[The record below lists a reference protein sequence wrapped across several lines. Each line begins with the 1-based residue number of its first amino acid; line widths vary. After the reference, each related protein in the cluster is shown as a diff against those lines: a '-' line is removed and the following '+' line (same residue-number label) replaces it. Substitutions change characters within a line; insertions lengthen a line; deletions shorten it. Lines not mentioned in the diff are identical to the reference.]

1 MSSNSRQIQFGSGS
15 IFRLVLQTSFPMF
28 VAQLL
33 NLLYSIVDRI
43 YIGRIPGEGTASLAG
58 IGLCFPVIILT
69 TAFTNM
75 FGMGGSPLFAMELGK
90 NRAEEACKIMNTAAR
105 QLLITS
111 VIILAAGEVLAEPV
125 LYLFGADENSIVFAL
140 PYLRIYLLGT
150 TFSMLSTGLNPY
162 INAQG
167 FPRTGMLTVI
177 IGALSN
183 LVLDPV
189 FIFGLHLDVE
199 GAAIATVLSQGLSAM
214 FVIRFLTGRRC
225 QIQLVK
231 PKMEFPYGKDIAGLG
246 TAPFI
251 MWSTNALVSIACNGV
266 LARVGGSMYVS
277 VMTIVSSVRQVLE
290 TPVQAITEGASPIVS
305 YNYGASKPSRVRRAI
320 VYMTVIC
327 VLYTLLMW
335 ILVETKTEFFVKI
348 FSRDEDLMPAAVN
361 ALHLYFHAFVFQ
373 ALQACGQTVF
383 KGLNKKKRAIFFSLF
398 RKVILVV
405 PLTLLLPLVF
415 GFGTDGVFMAEPVSN
430 FVGGLAC
437 YTTML
442 LTIMPELRRMKETGD
457 DENIL

>member
-1 MSSNSRQIQFGSGS
+1 MSNHSRQIQFGSGS
-15 IFRLVLQTSFPMF
+15 IFKLVLQTSFPMF

-90 NRAEEACKIMNTAAR
+90 NSAEEAGKIMNTAAR
-105 QLLITS
+105 QLLVTS
-111 VIILAAGEVLAEPV
+111 VIILAAGEALAKPV
-125 LYLFGADENSIVFAL
+125 LYLFGADAQTIVFAI

-150 TFSMLSTGLNPY
+150 TFAMLSTGLNPY

-167 FPRTGMLTVI
+167 FPKTGMMTVV

-183 LVLDPV
+183 LILDPV

-199 GAAIATVLSQGLSAM
+199 GAAIATVLSQSLSAL
-214 FVIRFLTGRRC
+214 FVIRFLTGSKC
-225 QIQLVK
+225 QIRLVK
-231 PKMEFPYGKDIAGLG
+231 PRMEFPYGKDIAGLG

-251 MWSTNALVSIACNGV
+251 MWSTNALVSIVCNGV

-305 YNYGASKPSRVRRAI
+305 YNYGASASSRVRRAI
-320 VYMTVIC
+320 AYMTAIC
-327 VLYTLLMW
+327 VSYTLLMW
-335 ILVETKTEFFVKI
+335 ILVEAAPGFFVKI
-348 FSRDEDLMPAAVN
+348 FSRDEELLPEAVN

-405 PLTLLLPLVF
+405 PLTLLLPIVF
-415 GFGTDGVFMAEPVSN
+415 GYGTDGVFMAEPVSN
-430 FVGGLAC
+430 FIGGLAC
-437 YTTML
+437 YTTMM
-442 LTIMPELRRMKETGD
+442 LTIMPELRRMQKKC
-457 DENIL
+457 